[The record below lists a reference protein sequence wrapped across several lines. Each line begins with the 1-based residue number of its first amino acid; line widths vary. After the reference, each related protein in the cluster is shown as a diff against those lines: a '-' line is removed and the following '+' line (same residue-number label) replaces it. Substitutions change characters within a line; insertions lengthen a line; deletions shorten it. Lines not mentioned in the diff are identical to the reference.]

1 MYISNVSLITL
12 KSKHIF
18 TIKNFMQNVMNL
30 KKRLKTKRSSYLKST
45 ISVFSIKP
53 SILIYLSIHIELNNI
68 LIKTLF
74 KINILL

>member
-30 KKRLKTKRSSYLKST
+30 KKRLKTKCCSYLKST

>member
-30 KKRLKTKRSSYLKST
+30 KKRLKTKCSSCLKST

>member
-30 KKRLKTKRSSYLKST
+30 KKRLKTKCSSYLKST